1 MGRCSGAAEA
11 TAILRAMRRNGSV
24 CAHVLQRPVNVTAS
38 TQSTPA
44 IHNPNTS
51 GHRSLMA
58 PVTDLAETGCMQILH
73 DYFNEPLAWR
83 RYQVLVYA
91 AGILLFSLGAKSFID
106 AQLGTDPLDVLV
118 IGMNSHLN
126 LGLGVCSSIVAIAF
140 LVWWMIWNR
149 KLPPLTPFVSTAA
162 VGFLLDFWNAIEL
175 ERFTIGAL
183 PVVDIELFGT
193 TMNLSAIGLDVA
205 ALLICSYAS
214 ALIIMSGIGIRIM
227 DLVAIT
233 MIEKW
238 EWSFFRAKMTL
249 EVALFTSGWLI
260 GGPMGITTLLFLVLV
275 GPFIQ
280 PFMWVN
286 TKYLSI
292 PNHGIKAPAPESVT
306 A

>member
-1 MGRCSGAAEA
+1 M
-11 TAILRAMRRNGSV
+11 
-24 CAHVLQRPVNVTAS
+24 AHIAN
-38 TQSTPA
+38 
-44 IHNPNTS
+44 
-51 GHRSLMA
+51 
-58 PVTDLAETGCMQILH
+58 LADTGCMRILH
-73 DYFNEPLAWR
+73 DYLNEPLAWR
-83 RYQVLVYA
+83 RHQVLVYA

-106 AQLGTDPLDVLV
+106 AKLGTDPLDVLV

-126 LGLGVCSSIVAIAF
+126 LGLGVCSSLVAIAF
-140 LVWWMIWNR
+140 LTWWMVWNR

-183 PVVDIELFGT
+183 PVVPIELFGT
-193 TMNLSAIGLDVA
+193 TVNLSAIGLDVV
-205 ALLICSYAS
+205 ALITCSYAS

-238 EWSFFRAKMTL
+238 RWSFFRAKMTL

-260 GGPMGITTLLFLVLV
+260 GGPMGVTTLLFLVLV

-286 TKYLSI
+286 AKYLSI
-292 PNHGIKAPAPESVT
+292 PNHGIKAPAPDSVT
-306 A
+306 T

>member
-1 MGRCSGAAEA
+1 
-11 TAILRAMRRNGSV
+11 
-24 CAHVLQRPVNVTAS
+24 
-38 TQSTPA
+38 
-44 IHNPNTS
+44 
-51 GHRSLMA
+51 
-58 PVTDLAETGCMQILH
+58 MQILH